1 MCNRFFFWKSA
12 IKLAI
17 SNWIWFQFMQ
27 EQNITHLSKIK
38 TTFLITTVRLQ
49 LRNPCSPKISELPKI
64 AHPHT
69 FIIINPCPEN
79 PSTSLSLSTMNNKKV
94 KTTQGR
100 QKIDIKKIEN
110 ISNRQVTFSK
120 RRAGLFKKASE
131 LCILS
136 GAQVAIIVKSPGRRT
151 FAFGHPNVDSVID
164 RYLAGN
170 NSGVAVSPPCFPS
183 NHPSVQACIYLLI
196 FFCDHAPQLLKPW
209 FLYSCFHQKYYFLSL
224 YI

>member
-1 MCNRFFFWKSA
+1 
-12 IKLAI
+12 
-17 SNWIWFQFMQ
+17 
-27 EQNITHLSKIK
+27 
-38 TTFLITTVRLQ
+38 
-49 LRNPCSPKISELPKI
+49 
-64 AHPHT
+64 
-69 FIIINPCPEN
+69 
-79 PSTSLSLSTMNNKKV
+79 MNNKKV

-164 RYLAGN
+164 RYLAEN
-170 NSGVAVSPPCFPS
+170 NSGAAASQPCFAS
-183 NHPSVQACIYLLI
+183 NHPSVQEFNEHYAQVSKELEFEKKRSTMIEESKVAYGGGLWWDEPIDGLGL
-196 FFCDHAPQLLKPW
+196 AELEQYAAALEELKKNVAMRADELMLVKAASVPSSM
-209 FLYSCFHQKYYFLSL
+209 FAMNPNVSSDGLGDYVIDQANDFGNSIVPIGYDFGHGHL
-224 YI
+224 